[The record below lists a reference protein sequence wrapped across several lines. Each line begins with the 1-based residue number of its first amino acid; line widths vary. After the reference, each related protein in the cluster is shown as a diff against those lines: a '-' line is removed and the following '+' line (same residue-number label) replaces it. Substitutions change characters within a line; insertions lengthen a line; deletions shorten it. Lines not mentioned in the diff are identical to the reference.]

1 MTPPAS
7 SPASPASSLDPRAL
21 AEENALLRE
30 QLAAVSEIGL
40 ALSAERDLRTLLE
53 TILTKARWLTC
64 ADAGSL
70 YLVEGEKRDKLRFV
84 LAQNDSRQVPFV
96 ERVLDLTSAT
106 IVGWVARTRRAV
118 NIEDVYH
125 LPEGSEYSYST
136 HFDEQVGYRCK
147 SMLVVPMIDRRDRV
161 TGCIQLINKK
171 PTRDLRIQSP
181 AHAEGVVLP
190 FPTPTVALL
199 ESIASQSAVA
209 IDKARLIDD
218 LEHTFEGLVYASVVA
233 IESRD
238 PTTSGHSERV
248 AKLSV
253 ELAKGVSDAAVGPYA
268 DVRFSPQQIKEL
280 RYASLLHDF
289 GKVGVREHVLVKAKK
304 LYPWELDSVKL
315 RFAVAVRERE
325 SQVLRGL
332 VKTMTEA
339 ARSGGGSAA
348 GLGVDLRPFVEAAQS
363 TIDAET
369 KRLLGYL
376 DTILTANEPKVL
388 ADGVCDHL
396 RHVAAERFHAV
407 DGTELPLLTNE
418 ETLDLAIP
426 RGSLNREQRLE
437 IESHVAHTFRFL
449 ARIPWTEELR
459 DLPKIAGGH
468 HERLDGS
475 GYPHGLTEEEIPA
488 QAKIMAV
495 TDVFDALTAW
505 DRPYKKAMPLEKAM
519 QVLDMEAKDRHLDK
533 HLVELFRER
542 KVYRLVLPDAP

>member
-1 MTPPAS
+1 
-7 SPASPASSLDPRAL
+7 
-21 AEENALLRE
+21 
-30 QLAAVSEIGL
+30 
-40 ALSAERDLRTLLE
+40 
-53 TILTKARWLTC
+53 
-64 ADAGSL
+64 
-70 YLVEGEKRDKLRFV
+70 
-84 LAQNDSRQVPFV
+84 
-96 ERVLDLTSAT
+96 
-106 IVGWVARTRRAV
+106 
-118 NIEDVYH
+118 
-125 LPEGSEYSYST
+125 
-136 HFDEQVGYRCK
+136 
-147 SMLVVPMIDRRDRV
+147 MLVVPMIDRRDRV
-161 TGCIQLINKK
+161 TGCIQLINQK
-171 PTRDLRIQSP
+171 PARDLRITSP
-181 AHAEGVVLP
+181 AHAEQVVLP
-190 FPTPTVALL
+190 FPAQTVALL

-218 LEHTFEGLVYASVVA
+218 LEHTSVVA

-268 DVRFSPQQIKEL
+268 GTRYTPQQLKEL

-325 SQVLRGL
+325 GQVLRGL

-339 ARSGGGSAA
+339 ARGAGGP
-348 GLGVDLRPFVEAAQS
+348 LDLRPFVEAAQS

-388 ADGVCDHL
+388 ADGVCEHL
-396 RHVAAERFHAV
+396 RHVAAERFHAL
-407 DGTELPLLTNE
+407 DGTEQPLLTNE

-437 IESHVAHTFRFL
+437 IESHVSHTFRFL

-475 GYPHGLTEEEIPA
+475 GYPHGLTEAEIPT
-488 QAKIMAV
+488 QAKIMAI

-519 QVLDMEAKDRHLDK
+519 QVLDMEAKDRHLDR

-542 KVYRLVLPDAP
+542 KVYKLVLPDAP

>member
-1 MTPPAS
+1 MTPS
-7 SPASPASSLDPRAL
+7 SPQALDPRAL

-40 ALSAERDLRTLLE
+40 ALSAERDLRALLE
-53 TILTKARWLTC
+53 TILTKARWLAS

-106 IVGWVARTRRAV
+106 IVGWVARSRRAV

-125 LPEGSEYSYST
+125 LPEGSGFSYST

-161 TGCIQLINKK
+161 TGCIQLINRK
-171 PTRDLRIQSP
+171 PTRDLRILSP

-190 FPTPTVALL
+190 FPAQTASLL

-268 DVRFSPQQIKEL
+268 DVRFTPQQLKEL

-325 SQVLRGL
+325 AQILRGL
-332 VKTMTEA
+332 VKTMAEA
-339 ARSGGGSAA
+339 ARSAGGQT
-348 GLGVDLRPFVEAAQS
+348 DLRPFVEAAQT

-407 DGTELPLLTNE
+407 DGTEHPLLTNE

-437 IESHVAHTFRFL
+437 IESHVSHTFRFL

-475 GYPHGLTEEEIPA
+475 GYPHGLTESEIPA
-488 QAKIMAV
+488 QAKIMAI

-505 DRPYKKAMPLEKAM
+505 DRPYKKAMPLDKAM
-519 QVLDMEAKDRHLDK
+519 QVLDMEVKDRHLDK